1 MAQHIAV
8 FLLLLVASPVF
19 AQDFPSRAQD
29 IVVTLYQQ
37 HKDLAS
43 GDDDQR
49 RSLTKLMA
57 EQIRFELGP
66 EWGTKSA
73 GTGRPQ
79 SKDSIARLTNGHLFG
94 CDWQNGGSREPFGTI
109 GCPEIPG
116 QIFIPV
122 DPVNHLTQAPP
133 VVAPPPVVV
142 TPPPASDLQSLI
154 LAELRAH
161 EAADKAER
169 DAAAIFREDVRKAW
183 RDRLVWIS
191 KYVLPAIG
199 AVLAGRAT
207 K

>member
-1 MAQHIAV
+1 LTTLATRLTTLGIGIV
-8 FLLLLVASPVF
+8 TICASPAV
-19 AQDFPSRAQD
+19 AQEFPSRAQD

-37 HKDLAS
+37 HKDLAA

-73 GTGRPQ
+73 GTGPPAVEGFDRAADERAPV
-79 SKDSIARLTNGHLFG
+79 SAATGRTAA
-94 CDWQNGGSREPFGTI
+94 SREPFGTI

-133 VVAPPPVVV
+133 VVAPPPVVIV
-142 TPPPASDLQSLI
+142 PPVSG
-154 LAELRAH
+154 H
-161 EAADKAER
+161 
-169 DAAAIFREDVRKAW
+169 
-183 RDRLVWIS
+183 
-191 KYVLPAIG
+191 
-199 AVLAGRAT
+199 
-207 K
+207 

>member
-1 MAQHIAV
+1 MKKLALALCL
-8 FLLLLVASPVF
+8 FASPAV

-94 CDWQNGGSREPFGTI
+94 CDWQNGGTKEPFGTI
-109 GCPEIPG
+109 SCPELPG

-133 VVAPPPVVV
+133 VVALPPPVVV
-142 TPPPASDLQSLI
+142 GPPPLSGVDFAAEFARLH
-154 LAELRAH
+154 AELA
-161 EAADKAER
+161 
-169 DAAAIFREDVRKAW
+169 DVRAAVDNPGWWRKALTN
-183 RDRLVWIS
+183 RYVQIVGAALVTW
-191 KYVLPAIG
+191 
-199 AVLAGRAT
+199 AT
-207 K
+207 VKK

>member
-1 MAQHIAV
+1 MNTHTLV
-8 FLLLLVASPVF
+8 LLSLLLFASPAF
-19 AQDFPSRAQD
+19 AQTEFPSRAQD
-29 IVVTLYQQ
+29 LVVTLYQSHQ
-37 HKDLAS
+37 ELAR

-57 EQIRFELGP
+57 EQIRYELGP

-73 GTGRPQ
+73 GVGRPQ
-79 SKDSIARLTNGHLFG
+79 SKDSIARLTNGRLYG

-122 DPVNHLTQAPP
+122 DPINHLAAPP
-133 VVAPPPVVV
+133 VVVLPPV
-142 TPPPASDLQSLI
+142 PPATDLSAQI

-161 EAADKAER
+161 EAAEKTARD
-169 DAAAIFREDVRKAW
+169 DAAAFRESVRNVW
-183 RDRLVWIS
+183 RTRLVWAA
-191 KYVLPAIG
+191 KYILPALG
-199 AVLAGRAT
+199 AVIAGRAS

>member
-1 MAQHIAV
+1 MKQLAII
-8 FLLLLVASPVF
+8 FLLVASPLF
-19 AQDFPSRAQD
+19 AQTDFPSRAQD
-29 IVVTLYQQ
+29 IVVTLYQS

-73 GTGRPQ
+73 GVGRPQ
-79 SKDSIARLTNGHLFG
+79 SKDSIARLTNGRLFG

-122 DPVNHLTQAPP
+122 DPINHLTQAPP
-133 VVAPPPVVV
+133 VVVLPPPVVA
-142 TPPPASDLQSLI
+142 PPATDLQATI

-161 EAADKAER
+161 EAAEKAER
-169 DAAAIFREDVRKAW
+169 ESAAAFRDAVTHVW
-183 RDRLVWIS
+183 RDRLVWLS

-199 AVLAGRAT
+199 AIFAGRAS